1 MREQLTN
8 EVLQRITAMESTMD
22 IILAERPK
30 IQDELLNI
38 EKKIVE
44 NQRDV
49 EFNNKQIEE
58 MNAKINK
65 FLWSLGATGITVIGA
80 LLSII
85 FGK

>member
-1 MREQLTN
+1 
-8 EVLQRITAMESTMD
+8 MD